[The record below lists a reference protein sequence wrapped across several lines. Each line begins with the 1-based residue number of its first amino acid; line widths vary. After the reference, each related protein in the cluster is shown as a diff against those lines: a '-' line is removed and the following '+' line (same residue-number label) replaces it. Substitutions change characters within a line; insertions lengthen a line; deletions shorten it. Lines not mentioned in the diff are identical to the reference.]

1 MDYMDKTIQ
10 KLIAQEVRRQNET
23 LDLIPSEN
31 TVSKDVLKALGS
43 ELTNKYAE
51 GYPGAR
57 YYGGNE
63 YVDQIEN
70 LARDRALKAF
80 NLSPSMWHVN
90 VQPYSGSPAN
100 LAIYLALVPPITA
113 GNPDESKI
121 MGMELSMG
129 GHLTHGHGVSATGKF
144 WKPVRY
150 GVHKK
155 DEMLDYD
162 AIAAIAREEKPRIIV
177 AGYTAY
183 PQIIDF
189 KKFRRIADEVGA
201 YLMVDMS
208 HFAGLV
214 AGDAYPSPFKY
225 ADVVMTTTHKTLRG
239 PRGAMIFVNKKSKIA
254 AAHKVIGADRM
265 QKDFDIARAIDRAV
279 FPGLQ
284 GGPHV
289 NQMAATAV
297 ALEEAMKPAY
307 KKYAAQVVRNA
318 RALSDELK
326 ELGWRMVSGGT
337 TTHLILFDV
346 SARGLSGKEASVTL
360 EKNGIIANMNTIP
373 YDTRPP
379 MDPSGIRIGTPTLT
393 TRGMKEKEMKE
404 VARLITDAL
413 VGKKN
418 VKARVVKLCK
428 RFPIK

>member
-1 MDYMDKTIQ
+1 MDKTIQ
-10 KLIAQEVRRQNET
+10 KLITQEVRRQNET

-51 GYPGAR
+51 GYPAAR

-63 YVDQIEN
+63 IVDQVETIAQE
-70 LARDRALKAF
+70 RALKAF
-80 NLSPSMWHVN
+80 KLAPAHWHVN

-100 LAIYLALVPPITA
+100 LAIYLALVPP
-113 GNPDESKI
+113 GEKI
-121 MGMELSMG
+121 MGMELAMG
-129 GHLTHGHGVSATGKF
+129 GHLTHGHTVSATGKF

-150 GVHKK
+150 GVDKET
-155 DEMLDYD
+155 EMLDYG
-162 AIAAIAREEKPRIIV
+162 AIAALARAEKPRIIV

-183 PQIIDF
+183 PQTIDF
-189 KKFRRIADEVGA
+189 KKFRKIADEVNA
-201 YLMVDMS
+201 YLMIDMS

-214 AGDAYPSPFKY
+214 AGEVYPSPFPY

-254 AAHKVIGADRM
+254 AAQKVVDKNGM

-284 GGPHV
+284 GGPHM
-289 NQMAATAV
+289 NQIAAAAV
-297 ALEEAMKPAY
+297 ALEEAAKPAY
-307 KKYAAQVVRNA
+307 KKYAAQVVKNA
-318 RALSDELK
+318 AALSEELK
-326 ELGWRMVSGGT
+326 KMGWRMVSGGT
-337 TTHLILFDV
+337 STHLILFDV
-346 SARGLSGKEASVTL
+346 AARGIFGKEASITL

-373 YDTRPP
+373 YDTQPP
-379 MDPSGIRIGTPTLT
+379 VDPSGIRIGTPTLT

-404 VARLITDAL
+404 VARLITAAL
-413 VGKKN
+413 IEKEN
-418 VKARVVKLCK
+418 VKKEVIALCK
-428 RFPIK
+428 KFPIK